1 MNRTD
6 FYRGFAAEYDTK
18 IGEAKTICLAVF
30 DYLSQCINENDRVY
44 IKGLGTFKKKK
55 TKAHR
60 VGSFANAG
68 ETIVIPPQEKII
80 FEPFNG
86 KDDAD
91 DADEN

>member
-6 FYRGFAAEYDTK
+6 FYRGFAEEYDTK
-18 IGEAKTICLAVF
+18 IYEAKDLCFAVF
-30 DYLSQCINENDRVY
+30 EYLSKCINENDRVY
-44 IKGLGTFKKKK
+44 IKGLGTFKKKT
-55 TKAHR
+55 TKPHR

-86 KDDAD
+86 KDE
-91 DADEN
+91 DESEL